1 MFSAVISDISH
12 RTFNLASSL
21 KRYTLKL
28 SMVNITKYVIYNVK
42 TKRVCVFSFYT
53 IITDLYLYNNVNY
66 VYKTVYKILYEMY
79 VFPSAFSKTHICE
92 PIISAGLYTVRYTS

>member
-66 VYKTVYKILYEMY
+66 VYKTV
-79 VFPSAFSKTHICE
+79 
-92 PIISAGLYTVRYTS
+92 